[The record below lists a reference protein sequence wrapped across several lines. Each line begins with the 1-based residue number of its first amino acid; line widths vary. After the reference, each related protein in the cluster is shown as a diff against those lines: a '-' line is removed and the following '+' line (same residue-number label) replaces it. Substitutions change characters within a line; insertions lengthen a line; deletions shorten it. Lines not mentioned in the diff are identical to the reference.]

1 MTAWMRSGRVH
12 NRESL
17 HRCGCLRRLI
27 DVPAVAIS
35 HALSMSD
42 DDLLALVA
50 DPLHDDVARCAAA
63 AGYRL
68 IPGDVHECRRD
79 WLRTRAALL
88 DPSAVAILAESSL
101 PRRGGVVLVS
111 DSEPAS
117 ATWRDALDLGA
128 VDSAV
133 LPDDESHLVR
143 ILTELR
149 LPASRQAGALAF
161 IPAHGGAGASTL
173 AVATALAAVDSDE
186 RVLLVDIDELGAG
199 LDLALGVEARAG
211 LRWQD
216 LTFDQGA
223 VSGASLRNA
232 LPRFNE
238 RLALVTGRR
247 DDTRPLGQGPVLAAV
262 DAGRAHGDLIIA
274 DLPRVDNPVVRAVA
288 ESAELVVVVTTPTVA
303 GTAAARLLIARLLT
317 ACPRVE
323 MVIRGPSPGGLRAA
337 QVAEAV
343 GVPLIATC
351 RPDPRLPMRLEAGGL
366 RVSPRS
372 PLGRAARAVYNRFV
386 DSRSVAS

>member
-1 MTAWMRSGRVH
+1 MCPLLAVPG
-12 NRESL
+12 
-17 HRCGCLRRLI
+17 
-27 DVPAVAIS
+27 VPATDAT
-35 HALSMSD
+35 HARFMS

-50 DPLHDDVARCAAA
+50 EHLHDDVARCAAA

-68 IPGDVHECRRD
+68 IPGDARECRRD
-79 WLRTRAALL
+79 WLRTRAVVL
-88 DPSAVAILAESSL
+88 DPPAVTTLAPSSL
-101 PRRGGVVLVS
+101 PRRGGVVLIS
-111 DSEPAS
+111 DTEPAS
-117 ATWRDALDLGA
+117 ATWRGALDLGA

-133 LPDDESHLVR
+133 LPEDESHLVR

-173 AVATALAAVDSDE
+173 AVASALAAVESGE
-186 RVLLVDIDELGAG
+186 RVLLLDIDELGAG
-199 LDLALGVEARAG
+199 LDLTLGVEAREG

-216 LTFDQGA
+216 LSFDEGA

-232 LPRFNE
+232 LPRYND

-247 DDTRPLGQGPVLAAV
+247 DDIRPLTRGPVLAAV
-262 DAGRAHGDLIIA
+262 DAGRAHGDLVIA
-274 DLPRVDNPVVRAVA
+274 DLPRADTPVVRAVA

-323 MVIRGPSPGGLRAA
+323 LVIRGPSPGGLRAA
-337 QVAEAV
+337 QVADAV
-343 GVPLIATC
+343 GVPLIAAC
-351 RPDPRLPMRLEAGGL
+351 RPDPRLAMRLEAGRL
-366 RVSPRS
+366 RVAPRS
-372 PLGRAARAVYNRFV
+372 PLGRAASAVYSRFT
-386 DSRSVAS
+386 DARVAAS